1 MKIPRFLKT
10 IMALLVVIAFIRV
23 VNGAGAISISDYL
36 VQLQDFDFDVT
47 AVTDMVDAF
56 RGRTFLD
63 EFVPWN
69 DNLTG
74 VGGFFT
80 NIRNVVMSFFA
91 VAASLLRTVFV
102 ALWQITLESLDL
114 LGKILHLFLYV
125 LGFAD

>member
-47 AVTDMVDAF
+47 AVADMVDAF

-114 LGKILHLFLYV
+114 LGKIFHLFLYV